1 MTGELLFELAAG
13 QICLLL
19 LLCLFV
25 WKVMLKKTI
34 FYFIGDSL
42 NKGVYNQKL
51 PIFLTNIIYT
61 FFLIASTH

>member
-19 LLCLFV
+19 LLCLFGC
-25 WKVMLKKTI
+25 KVMLKRTI
-34 FYFIGDSL
+34 FYFIGVSF

-51 PIFLTNIIYT
+51 PIFLTNIISS